1 MPNNQLLIGGLSTG
15 SLVRRFGTPL
25 FVYDENIIRQRARTL
40 RQAVTYPNTRLLY
53 SCKSNTNPAIMKILR
68 NEGFGIDAVSPG
80 EIYFALRI
88 GFKPSEISF
97 TGNNCRTDELAYV
110 VKQGVLV
117 NADSLSQL
125 ERVGK
130 IKPGLAV
137 SLRINPD
144 VGDGHHEHVI
154 TGGPDSKFGIWVY
167 QLDQALKIAAK
178 YRLKIVGLHHH
189 IGSGIL
195 EAETF
200 ITAMEIM
207 LKIAMKFSAK
217 GGPASGGKVLEF
229 INMGGGLGVA
239 YSPGQKQLDIRKFG
253 RMVSERF
260 SAFCRHYGKPLQ
272 LMLEPGRYPV
282 CEAGTLLTTVTDIKE
297 TPEHTFVGTDS
308 GFNHLIRHAFY
319 NAYHEIVNASRL
331 KGPKQFVAVC
341 GNICESGDMFTHGR
355 EITKFR
361 EGDIAAIKN
370 AGAYGYSM
378 AMQYNMRPKP
388 AEVMVKGNKARLIRR
403 RESFNDLPGIK

>member
-144 VGDGHHEHVI
+144 VGDGHHE
-154 TGGPDSKFGIWVY
+154 
-167 QLDQALKIAAK
+167 QRA
-178 YRLKIVGLHHH
+178 
-189 IGSGIL
+189 
-195 EAETF
+195 
-200 ITAMEIM
+200 
-207 LKIAMKFSAK
+207 
-217 GGPASGGKVLEF
+217 
-229 INMGGGLGVA
+229 
-239 YSPGQKQLDIRKFG
+239 
-253 RMVSERF
+253 
-260 SAFCRHYGKPLQ
+260 
-272 LMLEPGRYPV
+272 
-282 CEAGTLLTTVTDIKE
+282 
-297 TPEHTFVGTDS
+297 
-308 GFNHLIRHAFY
+308 
-319 NAYHEIVNASRL
+319 
-331 KGPKQFVAVC
+331 
-341 GNICESGDMFTHGR
+341 
-355 EITKFR
+355 
-361 EGDIAAIKN
+361 
-370 AGAYGYSM
+370 
-378 AMQYNMRPKP
+378 
-388 AEVMVKGNKARLIRR
+388 
-403 RESFNDLPGIK
+403 

>member
-1 MPNNQLLIGGLSTG
+1 MPNNQLLIGKLSAVN
-15 SLVRRFGTPL
+15 LARRFGTPL
-25 FVYDENIIRQRARTL
+25 FVYDENIIRQRAGSL
-40 RQAVTYPNTRLLY
+40 RQAITYPNTKLLY

-68 NEGFGIDAVSPG
+68 QEGFGIDAVSPG
-80 EIYFALRI
+80 EIYCALRN
-88 GFKPSEISF
+88 GFRPHEISF

-110 VKQGVLV
+110 VKQGVHIS
-117 NADSLSQL
+117 ADSLSQL
-125 ERVGK
+125 EKVGK
-130 IKPGLAV
+130 IRSGLDV

-144 VGDGHHEHVI
+144 VGEGHHEHVI

-167 QLDQALKIAAK
+167 QLDQALRIAAK
-178 YRLKIVGLHHH
+178 YRMKIIGLHHH

-195 EAETF
+195 ETETF

-207 LKIAMKFSAK
+207 LKIAINFK
-217 GGPASGGKVLEF
+217 GLEF
-229 INMGGGLGVA
+229 INLGGGLGVA
-239 YSPGQKQLDIRKFG
+239 YSPGQKNLDIRKFG

-260 SAFCRHYGKPLQ
+260 NAFCRHYGQPLQ

-341 GNICESGDMFTHGR
+341 GNLCESGDMFTHGR
-355 EITKFR
+355 EITKFQ

-403 RESFNDLPGIK
+403 REGFNDLPGVK

>member
-1 MPNNQLLIGGLSTG
+1 MIQDQLFINGLSAS
-15 SLVRRFGTPL
+15 SLVKRFGTPL
-25 FVYDENIIRQRARTL
+25 FVYDEKIIRQRAKTL
-40 RQAVTYPNTRLLY
+40 RQAITYPNARLLY
-53 SCKSNTNPAIMKILR
+53 SCKSNSNPVIMKILR
-68 NEGFGIDAVSPG
+68 DEGFGIDAVSPG
-80 EIYFALRI
+80 EIHLALKI
-88 GFKPSEISF
+88 GFKPNEISF

-167 QLDQALKIAAK
+167 QLNQALKIASK
-178 YRLKIVGLHHH
+178 YRLKIIGLHHH

-195 EAETF
+195 DAETF

-207 LKIAMKFSAK
+207 LKVAINFK
-217 GGPASGGKVLEF
+217 GLEF

-239 YSPGQKQLDIRKFG
+239 YSPGQRKLNIRKFG

-260 SAFCRHYGKPLQ
+260 NVFCRHYGIPLQ

-282 CEAGTLLTTVTDIKE
+282 CESGTLLATVTDIKE

>member
-1 MPNNQLLIGGLSTG
+1 MSNNNLTIGKISAVNLA
-15 SLVRRFGTPL
+15 RRFGSPL
-25 FVYDENIIRQRARTL
+25 FVYDENIIRQRAKTL
-40 RQAVTYPNTRLLY
+40 RQSVTYPNTRLLY
-53 SCKSNTNPAIMKILR
+53 SCKSNTNPVIMKILR
-68 NEGFGIDAVSPG
+68 DEGFGIDAVSPG

-88 GFKPSEISF
+88 GFKPNEISF

-167 QLDQALKIAAK
+167 QLDQARKIAAK
-178 YRLKIVGLHHH
+178 YGLKIVGLHHH

-207 LKIAMKFSAK
+207 LKVAINFK
-217 GGPASGGKVLEF
+217 GLEF

-239 YSPGQKQLDIRKFG
+239 YSPGQKRLDIKEFG

-260 SAFCRHYGKPLQ
+260 NAFCRHYGKPLQ

-282 CEAGTLLTTVTDIKE
+282 CEAGTLLATVTDIKE

-331 KGPKQFVAVC
+331 KGPKHFVAVC

-355 EITKFR
+355 EITKFQ
-361 EGDIAAIKN
+361 EGDIVAIRN

-378 AMQYNMRPKP
+378 AMQYNMRPRP
-388 AEVMVKGNKARLIRR
+388 AEVMVKGNKVRLIRR
-403 RESFNDLPGIK
+403 RERFEDLPGIRK

>member
-1 MPNNQLLIGGLSTG
+1 MPTNQLLIGKLSAVN
-15 SLVRRFGTPL
+15 LARRFGTPL
-25 FVYDENIIRQRARTL
+25 FIYDEDIIRQRARSL
-40 RQAVTYPNTRLLY
+40 RQALTYPHTRLLY
-53 SCKSNTNPAIMKILR
+53 SCKSNTNPVIIKILHQ
-68 NEGFGIDAVSPG
+68 EGFGIDAVSPG
-80 EIYFALRI
+80 EIHFVLGI
-88 GFKPSEISF
+88 GFKPGEISF

-110 VKQGVLV
+110 VKQGVRV

-125 ERVGK
+125 ERIGK
-130 IKPGLAV
+130 IRPGLAV

-167 QLDQALKIAAK
+167 QLDQARRIADK
-178 YRLKIVGLHHH
+178 YGLRITGLHHH

-200 ITAMEIM
+200 LTAMEIM
-207 LKIAMKFSAK
+207 LKIAINFK
-217 GGPASGGKVLEF
+217 GLES

-239 YSPGQKQLDIRKFG
+239 YSPGQKRLDIKKFG
-253 RMVSERF
+253 RLVSERF
-260 SAFCRHYGKPLQ
+260 QAFCRHYGKPLQ

-282 CEAGTLLTTVTDIKE
+282 CESGTLLASVTDIKE

-331 KGPKQFVAVC
+331 KGPKQFVAIC
-341 GNICESGDMFTHGR
+341 GNICESGDLFTHGR
-355 EITKFR
+355 EITRFQ
-361 EGDIAAIKN
+361 EDDIVGIKN

-378 AMQYNMRPKP
+378 SMQYNMRPRP
-388 AEVMVKGNKARLIRR
+388 AEVLVKGNKARLIRR
-403 RESFNDLPGIK
+403 RESFADLPGVKK

>member
-1 MPNNQLLIGGLSTG
+1 MPNNQLTIGKISAVNLIK
-15 SLVRRFGTPL
+15 RFGSPL

-40 RQAVTYPNTRLLY
+40 RQAITYPHTRLLY
-53 SCKSNTNPAIMKILR
+53 SCKSNTNPVIMKILR
-68 NEGFGIDAVSPG
+68 DEGFGIDAVSPG
-80 EIYFALRI
+80 EIYFALSI

-97 TGNNCRTDELAYV
+97 TGNNCRADELAYV
-110 VKQGVLV
+110 VKQGVLF

-125 ERVGK
+125 EKVGK

-167 QLDQALKIAAK
+167 QLNQALKIAAK
-178 YRLKIVGLHHH
+178 YRLRIIGLHHH

-195 EAETF
+195 EPETF

-207 LKIAMKFSAK
+207 LKIAINFK
-217 GGPASGGKVLEF
+217 GLEF
-229 INMGGGLGVA
+229 INLGGGLGVA
-239 YSPGQKQLDIRKFG
+239 YSPGQKRLDIKKFG

-260 SAFCRHYGKPLQ
+260 SAFCRHYLPAGRHGGQPLQ
-272 LMLEPGRYPV
+272 LMLEPGRYPI
-282 CEAGTLLTTVTDIKE
+282 CEAGTLLATVTDIKE

-355 EITKFR
+355 EITKFQ
-361 EGDIAAIKN
+361 EGDIAAIMN

-388 AEVMVKGNKARLIRR
+388 AEVLVKGNKARLIRR
-403 RESFNDLPGIK
+403 RESFKDLPGIR